1 MVHKYKDIYRKLSSP
16 TQNKT
21 SCFEDR
27 LDEAYSK
34 FIEYV
39 ESFSDYEKMKN
50 KKSIE
55 KIKKHCTIIKD
66 IIDTIYK
73 GRRDLALTMLYDTF
87 FTDEIKIHF
96 EKLEKDSTQFYRM
109 RVADS
114 FHTYT
119 EKEMFHIPFSL
130 RSKSNNERYSIS
142 GLPSLYLGSSS
153 YLCWEELKR
162 PDLNYVN
169 VASYTPSKELLVLN
183 LTYPNA
189 DDKMD
194 FNNLK
199 LFPLIIASDFIVA
212 NPKDP
217 FKPEYIIPELIMEC
231 LIRYRQEILN
241 DDVVLGI
248 KYKSTH
254 SKSENLYFNATK
266 KEYEN
271 KFYNYVFPPIEI
283 NNKEHCKKLLNAFSF
298 EGRTTLFEIKNLGI
312 YRKLDRTAK
321 TDYEN
326 SSFFEI
332 EDYLRRCRMLTY
344 TSLTGALTY

>member
-1 MVHKYKDIYRKLSSP
+1 MAHKYNDIYRKLLYL

-21 SCFEDR
+21 YSFENR
-27 LDEAYSK
+27 LNEAYSK
-34 FIEYV
+34 LIEYIK
-39 ESFSDYEKMKN
+39 SFSNYEKMKN
-50 KKSIE
+50 KNSIE
-55 KIKKHCTIIKD
+55 YIENHCKTITN
-66 IIDTIYK
+66 IIGTVYK

-87 FTDEIKIHF
+87 FTDEIKVHF
-96 EKLEKDSTQFYRM
+96 EKIEKESTQFYRM
-109 RVADS
+109 RTSDS

-119 EKEMFHIPFSL
+119 EKEMFHIPFSM

-169 VASYTPSKELLVLN
+169 VASYIPKKELLVLD

-189 DDKMD
+189 NEKID

-199 LFPLIIASDFIVA
+199 LLPLIIASDFIVA

-241 DDVVLGI
+241 DDIVLGI

-254 SKSENLYFNATK
+254 SKSENLYFSATK

-283 NNKEHCKKLLNAFSF
+283 NDKEHCEKLLNAFSF

-332 EDYLRRCRMLTY
+332 EDYLRRCRMLSY
-344 TSLTGALTY
+344 SSLTGAQTY